1 MYDLDTEKKHAE
13 LIGLL
18 EEFLGDPRKHYT
30 TKGQVSFDC
39 PNCSAMKGVDYDGKG
54 NLEVNYDMGV
64 YNCWSCAETH
74 GTKGKIYNLFKNFAD
89 RDLLRRFVGGK
100 FNFTGDFYT
109 NQEFVPKK
117 ELLKLPEEYYTLAGK
132 QNYRDFKPAFNYLY
146 SRGINDE
153 TIEKY
158 QIGFCLIGKYQNRVI
173 VPSFDKNGDLN
184 YFVTRSIS
192 KYTKKY
198 KYLNPDVDKT
208 SIIFNEKLINWE
220 KPIFLV
226 EGVFD
231 HIVIPNS
238 IPLLGKKLY
247 DKLFSEIYF
256 NSKNFIIIVLDPD
269 AYDDSVKIFNT
280 LNAGRLRKKIYLNIM
295 PKDHDVSSFNQTY
308 GYDELK
314 KWLKEK
320 NYKLND

>member
-13 LIGLL
+13 LIDLL
-18 EEFLGDPRKHYT
+18 EEFLGEPRKHYS

-39 PNCSAMKGVDYDGKG
+39 PNCSALKGLEYDGKG

-74 GTKGKIYNLFKNFAD
+74 GTKGKIYNLFKNFAE
-89 RDLLRRFVGGK
+89 RDLLRRFVAGK
-100 FNFTGDFYT
+100 FHFTGDFYT

-153 TIEKY
+153 IIEKY
-158 QIGFCLIGKYQNRVI
+158 QIGFCLIGKYQNRVV

-198 KYLNPDVDKT
+198 KYLNPDIDKT
-208 SIIFNEKLINWE
+208 SIIFNEKLIDWA

-231 HIVIPNS
+231 HVVVPNS

-256 NSKNFIIIVLDPD
+256 KSKNFIIIVLDPD
-269 AYDDSVKIFNT
+269 AYDDAVKIFNT
-280 LNAGRLRKKIYLNIM
+280 LNAGNLRKKIYLNIM

-308 GYDELK
+308 GYEELK